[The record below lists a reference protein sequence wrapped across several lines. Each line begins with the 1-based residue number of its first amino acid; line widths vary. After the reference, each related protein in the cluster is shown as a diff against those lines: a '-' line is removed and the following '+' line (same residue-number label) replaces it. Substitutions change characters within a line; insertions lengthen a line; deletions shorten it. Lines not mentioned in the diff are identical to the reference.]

1 MDACVLYL
9 CITKYSFVDERKI
22 TEGAVNE
29 IFNAAGTLL
38 SADSAG
44 KDKEKW
50 LGLGL
55 GCDLGYTFVDTPL
68 KRNGEHFSISF

>member
-1 MDACVLYL
+1 M
-9 CITKYSFVDERKI
+9 
-22 TEGAVNE
+22 EGAVNE

-44 KDKEKW
+44 KDKEKR

-55 GCDLGYTFVDTPL
+55 GCDLGYTFADTPL
-68 KRNGEHFSISF
+68 KSNGEIFMLDL